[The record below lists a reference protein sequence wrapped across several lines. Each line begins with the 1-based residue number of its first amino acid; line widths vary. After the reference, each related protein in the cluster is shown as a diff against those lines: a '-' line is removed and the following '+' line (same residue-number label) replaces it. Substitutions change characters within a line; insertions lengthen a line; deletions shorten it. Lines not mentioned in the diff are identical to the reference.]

1 MNIKM
6 SGIDHPRAGVFL
18 FTKSG
23 AQKAMKLVREKFH
36 AAGCII
42 LSTCNRTE
50 LWLDCGEENPLEI
63 LCELK
68 GLEPEQYADVIWVRQ
83 NSQAVEHLLKTACD
97 MNSQLFGDDQIIT
110 QIGQTWDLARVEKT
124 STAVTMASRAKPFR

>member
-6 SGIDHPRAGVFL
+6 AGIDHRRAGVETRELFS

-36 AAGCII
+36 AAGCIL

-50 LWLDCGEENPLEI
+50 LWLDGGEESPLEI

-68 GLEPEQYADVIWVRQ
+68 GWNRSSMPMSSGCVKIPRRW
-83 NSQAVEHLLKTACD
+83 SIC
-97 MNSQLFGDDQIIT
+97 S
-110 QIGQTWDLARVEKT
+110 
-124 STAVTMASRAKPFR
+124 KPPAA